1 MNKEKAPIQPLYRSL
16 FCKRRKENGKRQPVY
31 RAEAAHSLDGGGPA
45 MELKHTNPQYE
56 TPAQRTERLR
66 AVGAAC
72 LAAVRKVRSKEK
84 KTGKGTA

>member
-1 MNKEKAPIQPLYRSL
+1 
-16 FCKRRKENGKRQPVY
+16 
-31 RAEAAHSLDGGGPA
+31 
-45 MELKHTNPQYE
+45 MEIKHTHPQYE
-56 TPAQRTERLR
+56 TPTQRTERLR